1 MEKARIL
8 EQLIRE
14 HGFNLRS
21 FAEKCGIPY
30 TSLYTMLKK
39 TGINKASVEVVIRI
53 CKELGITVEQL
64 DEMSKGMPIEDIQ
77 PTYEDIKSLVARNG
91 KHLTLEQKQDIIKT
105 LLSDDK

>member
-8 EQLIRE
+8 EQLIKD

-39 TGINKASVEVVIRI
+39 TGINKASVEVVIKMCR
-53 CKELGITVEQL
+53 ELGITVEQL
-64 DEMSKGMPIEDIQ
+64 DEMSQGIPQDE
-77 PTYEDIKSLVARNG
+77 PTYEDLQYLIARNG
-91 KHLTLEQKQDIIKT
+91 KNLSTEEKMKLIKM
-105 LLSDDK
+105 LSEL

>member
-8 EQLIRE
+8 EQLIKD

-30 TSLYTMLKK
+30 TSLYTMIKK

-64 DEMSKGMPIEDIQ
+64 DEMSKGVPREE
-77 PTYEDIKSLVARNG
+77 PTYDDLQYLIARNG
-91 KHLTLEQKQDIIKT
+91 KNLSADEKLKLIKM
-105 LLSDDK
+105 LSDL